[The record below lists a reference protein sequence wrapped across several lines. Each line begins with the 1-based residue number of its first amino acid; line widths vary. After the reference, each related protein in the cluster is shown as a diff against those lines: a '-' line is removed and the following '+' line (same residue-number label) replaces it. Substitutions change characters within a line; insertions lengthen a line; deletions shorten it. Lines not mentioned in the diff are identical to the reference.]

1 VHSAVGPW
9 AIALCQHAQGASRCH
24 RLPLEEES
32 LDGGVQ
38 EQRLYTDG
46 QIEGKGPETNSST
59 KF

>member
-1 VHSAVGPW
+1 VHNAVGPW

-38 EQRLYTDG
+38 AHRLGGDG
-46 QIEGKGPETNSST
+46 AAAIH
-59 KF
+59 